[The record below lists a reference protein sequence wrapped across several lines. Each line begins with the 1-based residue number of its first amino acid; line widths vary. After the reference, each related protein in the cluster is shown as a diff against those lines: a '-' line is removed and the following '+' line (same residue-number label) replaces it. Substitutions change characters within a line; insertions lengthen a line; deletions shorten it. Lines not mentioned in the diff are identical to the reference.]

1 MMRIALGY
9 PDAASERSILTG
21 DDPRSRI
28 QELPVVINPEQLK
41 VLQAETRSIHA
52 ASALL
57 DYVQSLIDFTR
68 TTARFEHGLSPRAG
82 IALLSSARAWALMQ
96 GRREVLPEDVQA
108 VLTAVVSHRIRDLEG
123 RSGTDVGQHI
133 LDAVPVP

>member
-1 MMRIALGY
+1 
-9 PDAASERSILTG
+9 
-21 DDPRSRI
+21 
-28 QELPVVINPEQLK
+28 VISPEQLK
-41 VLQAETRSIHA
+41 TLQAETRGIHV

-82 IALLSSARAWALMQ
+82 IALLSSARAWALME

-108 VLTAVVSHRIRDLEG
+108 VLSAVVSHRIRDLEG
-123 RSGTDVGQHI
+123 RSERDIGQHI
-133 LDAVPVP
+133 LDTVPVP